1 MSEVKRTIFY
11 ERHKAL
17 GASIVEFGGWEM
29 PIQYPSGII
38 EEHLATRKGAGLF
51 DVSHMG
57 RFILTGRGSTEFL
70 QHVLTNN
77 VEALDI
83 ANAGAQYTIIP
94 DESGGAIDDAYL
106 YHFSQDEY
114 MLVVNAA
121 NRIKDWNHLQIILKR
136 FDNVGLEDRTEEIA
150 MIALQGPDSRNILER
165 LLESGSL
172 PEPKRN
178 SIGRIIIAGN
188 ALLVSCTGYTG
199 EPVCFELFTERN
211 AGPVVW
217 DLLLE
222 KGATPVGLGARDTLR
237 IEAGLPLY
245 GHELGNDPEGGEIP
259 IMACPLSR
267 FAVSFSPLKKNFV
280 GKVMLSAQSDALR
293 KILNRDYSEK
303 GVLPRLIRTVAIMG
317 RGIAR
322 EGAKI
327 LKSGKHIGYVT
338 SGTRIPFWSFEG
350 NVMDSRQTSEHELRS
365 ICLAYMD
372 CDVPE
377 GEEVIIDIR
386 GKRVEAVVVPCHI
399 RSDLPPFA
407 RPIIWRQDRLEL

>member
-1 MSEVKRTIFY
+1 MSKIRRTIFY
-11 ERHKAL
+11 DRHKAL

-29 PIQYPSGII
+29 PIQYHSGII

-57 RFILTGRGSTEFL
+57 RFVLTGWGSTEFL

-83 ANAGAQYTIIP
+83 DNVGAQYTIIP
-94 DESGGAIDDAYL
+94 NESGGAIDDAYL
-106 YHFSQDEY
+106 YHFSEEEY

-121 NRIKDWNHLQIILKR
+121 NRIKDWNHFQTILKR
-136 FDNVGLEDRTEEIA
+136 FDHVSLEDRTEETA

-165 LLESGSL
+165 VLESGSL

-178 SIGRIIIAGN
+178 SISRIRIAGN
-188 ALLVSCTGYTG
+188 ALRVSCTGYTG
-199 EPVCFELFTERN
+199 EPVCFELFTGRK
-211 AGPVVW
+211 AGPDVW
-217 DLLLE
+217 DLLIE
-222 KGATPVGLGARDTLR
+222 QGATPVGLGARDTLR
-237 IEAGLPLY
+237 MEAGLPLY
-245 GHELGNDPEGGEIP
+245 GHELGKDPEGGEIP
-259 IMACPLSR
+259 IMACSLSR
-267 FAVSFSPLKKNFV
+267 FAVSFSPLKGNFIGKKNLF
-280 GKVMLSAQSDALR
+280 AQSNALK
-293 KILNRDYSEK
+293 KILDRDYSEK
-303 GVLPRLIRTVAIMG
+303 SALPRLIRTVAITG

-350 NVMDSRQTSEHELRS
+350 NVLDSRLTSEHDLRS

-386 GKRVEAVVVPCHI
+386 GKHVEAVVVPYHI
-399 RSDLPPFA
+399 RSDVPPFV
-407 RPIIWRQDRLEL
+407 RPIIWRQN